1 MVRVYMVQRRRID
14 GGTDCVI
21 TTRPPKGFRVIGTMK
36 ATNCAMELGKSRI
49 NFDLMP
55 KKKGDEDGREKSE
68 KGSPDVL
75 AAAKRLKEAHERVD
89 GDEPQRGEPR

>member
-36 ATNCAMELGKSRI
+36 ATNCAIELGKSRM
-49 NFDLMP
+49 NLNLMP
-55 KKKGDEDGREKSE
+55 QKKEESAPEEKE
-68 KGSPDVL
+68 NGS
-75 AAAKRLKEAHERVD
+75 
-89 GDEPQRGEPR
+89 